1 MVKVGENLEEI
12 QKNFELMQILNTKVQ
27 MDQTIIKA
35 YKELSIFFRDCIKI
49 LLKKNKIFKIHF
61 KDFFKIINLEGQAFR
76 ELIERREKLKEKYM
90 LEKSELIYNQLGYV
104 DKVLMTQLK
113 KMISEYRIRYLEN
126 INCFDSKYYPL
137 INDEVGIW
145 SNMET
150 FCMNSSIKNK

>member
-1 MVKVGENLEEI
+1 
-12 QKNFELMQILNTKVQ
+12 
-27 MDQTIIKA
+27 
-35 YKELSIFFRDCIKI
+35 
-49 LLKKNKIFKIHF
+49 
-61 KDFFKIINLEGQAFR
+61 
-76 ELIERREKLKEKYM
+76 M